1 MPGLTCSPILDT
13 DPKYTS
19 IQVIRIKNAD
29 ILDIH
34 EGKMVLELISSNIFR
49 TSLRLSNSISGMRL
63 LKKQNK
69 ECHL

>member
-13 DPKYTS
+13 DPKDPS